1 MALVPVSFYC
11 FRRVQ
16 EPAQLSRQL
25 HAKWGPVGV
34 KGRVYVADE
43 GVNAQITVRGLAL
56 SNRIS
61 ATHSPRCQVPTA
73 ALSCFKDVCDEVAE
87 LAGLTT
93 DDGNE
98 PRLNIDAPVPEYAS
112 SRPYTDTAWLGK
124 ERRRRT
130 DARVFPTLAIKVTHA
145 ALRSTERTSAQAR
158 CLEPC
163 IEQPRGRVLRQVRP
177 QIVADGG
184 LCGLEFDAKIGREL
198 APADWHETLLSAVSA
213 KPSGVTAAPIVLD
226 CRNGSSRSSPR
237 APAAVHHAIALRAA

>member
-56 SNRIS
+56 SIAS
-61 ATHSPRCQVPTA
+61 AQLNSPRCQVPTA

-112 SRPYTDTAWLGK
+112 SRPYTDTA
-124 ERRRRT
+124 
-130 DARVFPTLAIKVTHA
+130 
-145 ALRSTERTSAQAR
+145 
-158 CLEPC
+158 
-163 IEQPRGRVLRQVRP
+163 
-177 QIVADGG
+177 
-184 LCGLEFDAKIGREL
+184 
-198 APADWHETLLSAVSA
+198 LL
-213 KPSGVTAAPIVLD
+213 
-226 CRNGSSRSSPR
+226 
-237 APAAVHHAIALRAA
+237 